1 MRRWIPPS
9 SSFAATAFCTS
20 VRESCIRTRPRFF
33 THTAV
38 DFDFEPWLEFLGQL
52 WGDDTESIDT
62 LQEILGLML
71 TAETRYQKAFLLFG
85 PKRSGKGYDR
95 ARSRRAGRQ
104 TELRVA
110 DACQSRDEFP
120 PCAADP

>member
-20 VRESCIRTRPRFF
+20 VRESCIRTR
-33 THTAV
+33 HTAV
-38 DFDFEPWLEFLGQL
+38 DFDFEPDALAPPRWLEFLGQL

-62 LQEILGLML
+62 LQEIFGLML

-85 PKRSGKGYDR
+85 PKRSGKGTI
-95 ARSRRAGRQ
+95 ARRRAGRQ